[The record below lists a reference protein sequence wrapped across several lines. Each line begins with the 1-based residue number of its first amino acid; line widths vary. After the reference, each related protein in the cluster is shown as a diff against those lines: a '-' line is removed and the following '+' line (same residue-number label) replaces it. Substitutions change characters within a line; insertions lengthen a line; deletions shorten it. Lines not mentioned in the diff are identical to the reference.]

1 MRRKFNLM
9 TLSGSKKY
17 SIVGFPFRAN
27 HRWSSVR
34 CSVIKFTV
42 IYLKTVLGGDQQLNV
57 EILRGAMI
65 DSFLRGIVLRKYI
78 QRFGSTDELNA
89 F

>member
-42 IYLKTVLGGDQQLNV
+42 IYLKTVG
-57 EILRGAMI
+57 R
-65 DSFLRGIVLRKYI
+65 
-78 QRFGSTDELNA
+78 
-89 F
+89 